1 MKDTAA
7 LIDDILAID
16 ELLPSTQEDLED
28 FKRDLAENQLGKDD
42 RDYIAA
48 LHERLVGGGGVPAPA
63 SNDDE
68 EEEVREE
75 DQIEELE
82 AEIEQL
88 KQAIAERDEQI
99 ADLAQ
104 QLQAAQSS
112 AGESESA

>member
-1 MKDTAA
+1 MKDTTA

-68 EEEVREE
+68 EETPEE
-75 DQIEELE
+75 DTIEELE
-82 AEIEQL
+82 AKIEHL

-104 QLQAAQSS
+104 QLQATQSG
-112 AGESESA
+112 AGESEPT